1 MEVSQDLGSNNWQ
14 TILSN
19 RKKLTMVPYAMYAY
33 TTGTNA
39 VVSTSI
45 KDGTVNT
52 ADLADRAVTDAK
64 IAGGLNIS
72 KLDADV

>member
-1 MEVSQDLGSNNWQ
+1 
-14 TILSN
+14 
-19 RKKLTMVPYAMYAY
+19 MVPYAMYAY